1 MSGLGEARYCLV
13 AHPTRLRCTS
23 ILNIRIT
30 ILYLFF
36 GRSGSAGLNLSQA
49 VYPLS
54 GTGPAY
60 QGHGGLLL
68 GRQSGHNRHDV

>member
-13 AHPTRLRCTS
+13 AHPARLRFTS
-23 ILNIRIT
+23 IISIRIT

-36 GRSGSAGLNLSQA
+36 GCSGSAGLNLSRA

-60 QGHGGLLL
+60 QSHGGLFLEP
-68 GRQSGHNRHDV
+68 QSGYNPHNA